1 MRNTKQI
8 ALKETLH
15 LQVVGEN
22 PVKAYDAII
31 AKMAGIDAVES
42 VNSKGDDVTA
52 FMVGTTEFAVPLGG
66 LVDMQAEIEKAE
78 AELHRLEGFLQGIQ
92 KKLSNER
99 FVNNAPA
106 AVVEMERKKQA
117 DTETKMAALR
127 DSLAAWKKA

>member
-1 MRNTKQI
+1 MKHNFHFAWLI
-8 ALKETLH
+8 CLLA
-15 LQVVGEN
+15 
-22 PVKAYDAII
+22 
-31 AKMAGIDAVES
+31 
-42 VNSKGDDVTA
+42 
-52 FMVGTTEFAVPLGG
+52 FAVSVQSAQAKSKKAKG
-66 LVDMQAEIEKAE
+66 LYVFNYASCLTDSTAYTTTVVWMEKAE
-78 AELHRLEGFLQGIQ
+78 AELHRLEGFLLGIQ

>member
-1 MRNTKQI
+1 
-8 ALKETLH
+8 
-15 LQVVGEN
+15 
-22 PVKAYDAII
+22 
-31 AKMAGIDAVES
+31 MAGIDAVES